1 MSALKI
7 ILAAGIYIC
16 FAVILIFYI
25 VKFKNKIKKVDN
37 QIEEKKEEIFFSSL
51 EKEYETLKEKSQE
64 KLRQYEEEERKKINE
79 KLKEIQQYC
88 EEIISKEVNTKKNQE
103 EIDCQKEIQLI
114 KEEYELKKLDLQSEI
129 IDIEK
134 NYAKLK
140 NQVDNATLA
149 AKREEEKKNNI
160 KFYQVNLSQ
169 EDKEDIE
176 KLKEIEKKL
185 SRPDVLN
192 KLIYKVYLEKPTTD
206 LVNRVIGPDSVTGIY
221 KITNTVNQMTYVG
234 QSVDLKARWRQHIK
248 RGIGAETPLKNK
260 LYPAME
266 EFGVWNFTFE
276 VVEICKKE
284 ELNEREQFW
293 QEYFNAKTYGYS
305 IK

>member
-1 MSALKI
+1 MSVLKI
-7 ILAAGIYIC
+7 VLAAGIYIC
-16 FAVILIFYI
+16 LVVILIFYI
-25 VKFKNKIKKVDN
+25 VKFRNKIKEVDN
-37 QIEEKKEEIFFSSL
+37 QIEKEKEEILFSSL

-64 KLRQYEEEERKKINE
+64 KLKQYEEEERKKINE

-103 EIDCQKEIQLI
+103 EIDCQKELQLI

-134 NYAKLK
+134 NYTKLK

-160 KFYQVNLSQ
+160 KFYQINLSQ
-169 EDKEDIE
+169 EDKEDIK

-206 LVNRVIGPDSVTGIY
+206 LVNRVIGPDTVTGIY

>member
-1 MSALKI
+1 MSTLKI
-7 ILAAGIYIC
+7 ILAVGIYIC
-16 FAVILIFYI
+16 LAIFLIFYI
-25 VKFKNKIKKVDN
+25 IKFKNKTKKIDN
-37 QIEEKKEEIFFSSL
+37 QIEKEKEEILFSSL

-64 KLRQYEEEERKKINE
+64 KLKQYEEEEKIKIND

-88 EEIISKEVNTKKNQE
+88 EEIVSKEVNTKKNQE
-103 EIDCQKEIQLI
+103 EIDCQKEIQRI
-114 KEEYELKKLDLQSEI
+114 KTEYELKKLDLQSEI
-129 IDIEK
+129 IDIKE
-134 NYAKLK
+134 NFAKLK
-140 NQVDNATLA
+140 SQVDNATLA

-160 KFYQVNLSQ
+160 KFYQIHLSQ
-169 EDKEDIE
+169 EDKDDIE

-221 KITNTVNQMTYVG
+221 KITNIVNQMTYVG

-276 VVEICKKE
+276 VIEICKKE

>member
-16 FAVILIFYI
+16 FVAILIFYI
-25 VKFKNKIKKVDN
+25 VKFRNKTKKIDN
-37 QIEEKKEEIFFSSL
+37 QIEKEKKEILFSSL
-51 EKEYETLKEKSQE
+51 EKAYETLKEKSQE

-160 KFYQVNLSQ
+160 KFYQINLSQ
-169 EDKEDIE
+169 EDKEDIK

>member
-16 FAVILIFYI
+16 LVVILIFYI
-25 VKFKNKIKKVDN
+25 VKFRNKIKEVDN
-37 QIEEKKEEIFFSSL
+37 QIEKEKEEILFSSL

-64 KLRQYEEEERKKINE
+64 KLKQYEEEERKKINE

-103 EIDCQKEIQLI
+103 EIDCQKELQLI

-134 NYAKLK
+134 NYTKLK

-160 KFYQVNLSQ
+160 KFYQINLSQ
-169 EDKEDIE
+169 EDKEDIK

-206 LVNRVIGPDSVTGIY
+206 LVNRVIGPDTVTGIY

-284 ELNEREQFW
+284 ELNEIEQFW

>member
-1 MSALKI
+1 MSTLKI

-16 FAVILIFYI
+16 LIVILIFYI
-25 VKFKNKIKKVDN
+25 VKFRNKTKKIDN
-37 QIEEKKEEIFFSSL
+37 QIEKEKEEILFSSL

-140 NQVDNATLA
+140 NQVNNATLA

-221 KITNTVNQMTYVG
+221 KITNIVNQMTYVG

-293 QEYFNAKTYGYS
+293 QEHFNAKTYGYS

>member
-1 MSALKI
+1 MSVLKI
-7 ILAAGIYIC
+7 VLAAGIYIC
-16 FAVILIFYI
+16 FTVILIFYI
-25 VKFKNKIKKVDN
+25 VKFRNKTKKVDN
-37 QIEEKKEEIFFSSL
+37 QIEKKKEEILFSSL

-103 EIDCQKEIQLI
+103 EIDCQKEIQFI

-176 KLKEIEKKL
+176 KLKEIEKRL

-221 KITNTVNQMTYVG
+221 KITNTINQMTYVG

-293 QEYFNAKTYGYS
+293 QEHFNAKTYGYS

>member
-1 MSALKI
+1 MSTLKI

-16 FAVILIFYI
+16 FVVILIFYI
-25 VKFKNKIKKVDN
+25 VKFRNKTKKIDN
-37 QIEEKKEEIFFSSL
+37 QIEKEKEEILFSSL

-140 NQVDNATLA
+140 NQIDNATLA

-160 KFYQVNLSQ
+160 KFYQINLSQ

>member
-1 MSALKI
+1 MSVLKI

-16 FAVILIFYI
+16 LVVILIFYI
-25 VKFKNKIKKVDN
+25 VKFRNKIKEVDN
-37 QIEEKKEEIFFSSL
+37 QIENEKEEILFSSL
-51 EKEYETLKEKSQE
+51 EKEYETLKEKSKE
-64 KLRQYEEEERKKINE
+64 KLKQYEEEERKKINE

-103 EIDCQKEIQLI
+103 EIDCQKELQLI

-134 NYAKLK
+134 NYTKLK

-160 KFYQVNLSQ
+160 KFYQINLSQ
-169 EDKEDIE
+169 EDKEDIK

-206 LVNRVIGPDSVTGIY
+206 LVNRVIGPDTVTGIY

-284 ELNEREQFW
+284 ELNEIEQFW

>member
-1 MSALKI
+1 MSVLKI

-16 FAVILIFYI
+16 LVVILIFYI
-25 VKFKNKIKKVDN
+25 VKFRNKIKEVDN
-37 QIEEKKEEIFFSSL
+37 QIEEKKEEILFSSL

-64 KLRQYEEEERKKINE
+64 KLKQYEEEERKKINE

>member
-1 MSALKI
+1 MSVLKI

-16 FAVILIFYI
+16 LVVILIFYI
-25 VKFKNKIKKVDN
+25 VKFRNKIKEVDN
-37 QIEEKKEEIFFSSL
+37 QIEKKKEEILFSSL

-64 KLRQYEEEERKKINE
+64 KLKQYEEEERKKINE

-134 NYAKLK
+134 NYTKLK

-160 KFYQVNLSQ
+160 KFYQINLSQ
-169 EDKEDIE
+169 EDKEDIK

-206 LVNRVIGPDSVTGIY
+206 LVNRVIGPDTVTGIY

-284 ELNEREQFW
+284 ELNEIEQFW

>member
-1 MSALKI
+1 MSTLKI
-7 ILAAGIYIC
+7 ILAAGMYI
-16 FAVILIFYI
+16 FFVVILIFCI
-25 VKFKNKIKKVDN
+25 VNSRNKIKKVDN
-37 QIEEKKEEIFFSSL
+37 QIEKEKEEILFSSL
-51 EKEYETLKEKSQE
+51 EKEYENLKEKSQE
-64 KLRQYEEEERKKINE
+64 KLRRYEEEERKKINE

-134 NYAKLK
+134 NYTKLK

-160 KFYQVNLSQ
+160 KFYQINLSQ

>member
-16 FAVILIFYI
+16 FVVILIFYI
-25 VKFKNKIKKVDN
+25 VKFRNKTRKIDN
-37 QIEEKKEEIFFSSL
+37 QIEKEKEEILFSSL

-134 NYAKLK
+134 NYEKLK

-276 VVEICKKE
+276 VIEICKKE

>member
-1 MSALKI
+1 MNTLKI
-7 ILAAGIYIC
+7 ILAAGMYIC
-16 FAVILIFYI
+16 FVVILIFCI
-25 VKFKNKIKKVDN
+25 VNSRNKTKKIDN
-37 QIEEKKEEIFFSSL
+37 QIEKEKEEILFSSL

-160 KFYQVNLSQ
+160 KFYQINLSQ
-169 EDKEDIE
+169 EDKEDIK

-260 LYPAME
+260 LYPAIE

>member
-7 ILAAGIYIC
+7 IFAAGIYIC
-16 FAVILIFYI
+16 FVVILIFYI
-25 VKFKNKIKKVDN
+25 VKFRNKIKKIDN
-37 QIEEKKEEIFFSSL
+37 QIEKEKEEILFSSL

-160 KFYQVNLSQ
+160 KFYQVNLSR

-276 VVEICKKE
+276 VVEICRKE

>member
-1 MSALKI
+1 MSTLKI
-7 ILAAGIYIC
+7 ILAVGIYIGL
-16 FAVILIFYI
+16 AIILIVHI
-25 VKFKNKIKKVDN
+25 IKFRNKTKKIDN
-37 QIEEKKEEIFFSSL
+37 QIEKEKEEILFSSL

-64 KLRQYEEEERKKINE
+64 KLKQYEEEERIKIND

-88 EEIISKEVNTKKNQE
+88 EEIVSKEVNTKKNQE
-103 EIDCQKEIQLI
+103 EIDCQKEIQRI
-114 KEEYELKKLDLQSEI
+114 KTEYELKKLDLQSEI
-129 IDIEK
+129 IDIKE
-134 NYAKLK
+134 NFAKLK
-140 NQVDNATLA
+140 SQVDNATLA

-160 KFYQVNLSQ
+160 KFYQVHLSQ
-169 EDKEDIE
+169 EDKDDIE

-221 KITNTVNQMTYVG
+221 KITNIVNQMTYVG

-276 VVEICKKE
+276 VIETCKKE

>member
-1 MSALKI
+1 MSTLKI
-7 ILAAGIYIC
+7 ILAAGFYIC
-16 FAVILIFYI
+16 FVVILIFYI
-25 VKFKNKIKKVDN
+25 VKFRNKIKKVDN
-37 QIEEKKEEIFFSSL
+37 QIEKEKEEILFSSL

-134 NYAKLK
+134 NYEKLK

-160 KFYQVNLSQ
+160 KFYQINLSQ
-169 EDKEDIE
+169 EDKEDIK

>member
-1 MSALKI
+1 MSTLKI

-16 FAVILIFYI
+16 FVVILIFYI
-25 VKFKNKIKKVDN
+25 VKFRNKTKKIDN
-37 QIEEKKEEIFFSSL
+37 QIEKEKEEILFSSL

-160 KFYQVNLSQ
+160 KFYQINLSQ

>member
-1 MSALKI
+1 MSTLKI

-16 FAVILIFYI
+16 FVVILIFYI
-25 VKFKNKIKKVDN
+25 VKFRNKTKKIDN
-37 QIEEKKEEIFFSSL
+37 QIEKEKEEILFSSL

-149 AKREEEKKNNI
+149 AKREQEKKNNI

-234 QSVDLKARWRQHIK
+234 QSVDLKTRWRQHIK

>member
-1 MSALKI
+1 MSVLKI

-16 FAVILIFYI
+16 LVVILIFYI
-25 VKFKNKIKKVDN
+25 VKFRNKIKEVDN
-37 QIEEKKEEIFFSSL
+37 QIEKEKEEILFSSL
-51 EKEYETLKEKSQE
+51 EKEYETLKEKSKE
-64 KLRQYEEEERKKINE
+64 KLKQYEEEERKKINE

-103 EIDCQKEIQLI
+103 EIDCQKELQLI

-134 NYAKLK
+134 NYTKLK

-160 KFYQVNLSQ
+160 KFYQINLSQ
-169 EDKEDIE
+169 EDKEDIK

-206 LVNRVIGPDSVTGIY
+206 LVNRVIGPDTVTGIY

-284 ELNEREQFW
+284 ELNEIEQFW

>member
-1 MSALKI
+1 MSVLKI

-16 FAVILIFYI
+16 LAVILIFYI
-25 VKFKNKIKKVDN
+25 VKFRNKIKEVDN
-37 QIEEKKEEIFFSSL
+37 QIEKEKEEILFSSL
-51 EKEYETLKEKSQE
+51 EKEYETLKEKSKE
-64 KLRQYEEEERKKINE
+64 KLKQYEEEERKKINE

-103 EIDCQKEIQLI
+103 EIDCQKELQLI

-160 KFYQVNLSQ
+160 KFYQINLSQ
-169 EDKEDIE
+169 EDKEDIK

-206 LVNRVIGPDSVTGIY
+206 LVNRVIGPDTVTGIY

>member
-7 ILAAGIYIC
+7 IFAAGIYIC

-25 VKFKNKIKKVDN
+25 VKFRNKTKKIDN
-37 QIEEKKEEIFFSSL
+37 QIEKEKEEILFSSL

-160 KFYQVNLSQ
+160 KFYQINLSQ
-169 EDKEDIE
+169 EDKEDIK

-221 KITNTVNQMTYVG
+221 KITNIVNQMTYVG

>member
-1 MSALKI
+1 MSTLKI

-16 FAVILIFYI
+16 LIVILIFYI
-25 VKFKNKIKKVDN
+25 VKFRNKTKKIDN
-37 QIEEKKEEIFFSSL
+37 QIEKEKEEILFSSL

-140 NQVDNATLA
+140 NQVNNATLA

-221 KITNTVNQMTYVG
+221 KITNIVNQMTYVG
-234 QSVDLKARWRQHIK
+234 QSVDLKAIWRQHIK
-248 RGIGAETPLKNK
+248 RGI
-260 LYPAME
+260 
-266 EFGVWNFTFE
+266 
-276 VVEICKKE
+276 
-284 ELNEREQFW
+284 
-293 QEYFNAKTYGYS
+293 
-305 IK
+305 

>member
-1 MSALKI
+1 MSVLKI
-7 ILAAGIYIC
+7 VLAAGIYIC
-16 FAVILIFYI
+16 LVVILIFYI
-25 VKFKNKIKKVDN
+25 VKFRNKIKEVDN
-37 QIEEKKEEIFFSSL
+37 QIEKEKEEILFSSL

-64 KLRQYEEEERKKINE
+64 KLKQYEEEERKKINE

-103 EIDCQKEIQLI
+103 EIDCQKELQLI

-134 NYAKLK
+134 NYTKLK

-160 KFYQVNLSQ
+160 KFYQINLSQ
-169 EDKEDIE
+169 EDKEDIK

-206 LVNRVIGPDSVTGIY
+206 LVNRVIGPDTVTGIY

-284 ELNEREQFW
+284 ELNEIEQFW

>member
-1 MSALKI
+1 MSTLKI

-16 FAVILIFYI
+16 FAIILIFYI
-25 VKFKNKIKKVDN
+25 VKFRNKTKKIDN
-37 QIEEKKEEIFFSSL
+37 QIEKEKEEILFSSL

-293 QEYFNAKTYGYS
+293 QEHFNAKTYGYS

>member
-16 FAVILIFYI
+16 LVVILIFYI
-25 VKFKNKIKKVDN
+25 VKFKNKTKKISN
-37 QIEEKKEEIFFSSL
+37 QIEKEKEEILFSSL

-64 KLRQYEEEERKKINE
+64 KLKQYEEEERKKINE

-160 KFYQVNLSQ
+160 KFYQINLSQ
-169 EDKEDIE
+169 EDKEDIK

>member
-1 MSALKI
+1 MSVLKI

-16 FAVILIFYI
+16 LVVILIFYI
-25 VKFKNKIKKVDN
+25 VKFRNKIKEVDN
-37 QIEEKKEEIFFSSL
+37 QIEKEKEEILFSSL

-64 KLRQYEEEERKKINE
+64 KLKQYEEEERKKINE

-103 EIDCQKEIQLI
+103 EIDCQKELQLI

-134 NYAKLK
+134 NYTKLK

-160 KFYQVNLSQ
+160 KFYQINLSQ
-169 EDKEDIE
+169 EDKEDIK

-206 LVNRVIGPDSVTGIY
+206 LVNRVIGPDTVTGIY
-221 KITNTVNQMTYVG
+221 KITNTINQMTYVG

-284 ELNEREQFW
+284 ELNEIEQFW

>member
-1 MSALKI
+1 MSTLKI

-16 FAVILIFYI
+16 FVVILIFYI
-25 VKFKNKIKKVDN
+25 VKFRNKTKKIDN
-37 QIEEKKEEIFFSSL
+37 QIEKEKEEILFSSL

-160 KFYQVNLSQ
+160 KFYQINLSQ

-234 QSVDLKARWRQHIK
+234 QSVDLKTRWRQHIK

>member
-7 ILAAGIYIC
+7 ILAAGIYIF
-16 FAVILIFYI
+16 FAIILIFYI
-25 VKFKNKIKKVDN
+25 VKFRNKTKKIDN
-37 QIEEKKEEIFFSSL
+37 QIGKEKEEILFSSL

-103 EIDCQKEIQLI
+103 EIDCQKGIQLI

-134 NYAKLK
+134 NYTKLK

-176 KLKEIEKKL
+176 KLKEIEKKF

>member
-1 MSALKI
+1 MSTLKI
-7 ILAAGIYIC
+7 ILATGMYIC
-16 FAVILIFYI
+16 FVVILIFYI
-25 VKFKNKIKKVDN
+25 VKFRNKTKKIDN
-37 QIEEKKEEIFFSSL
+37 QIEKEKEEILFSSL

-160 KFYQVNLSQ
+160 KFYQINLSQ

>member
-16 FAVILIFYI
+16 LVVILIFYI
-25 VKFKNKIKKVDN
+25 VKFRNKIKEVDN
-37 QIEEKKEEIFFSSL
+37 QIEKEKEEILFSSL
-51 EKEYETLKEKSQE
+51 EKEYETLKEKSKE
-64 KLRQYEEEERKKINE
+64 KLKQYEEEERKKINE

-103 EIDCQKEIQLI
+103 EIDCQKELQLI

-134 NYAKLK
+134 NYTKLK

-160 KFYQVNLSQ
+160 KFYQINLSQ
-169 EDKEDIE
+169 EDKEDIK

-206 LVNRVIGPDSVTGIY
+206 LVNRVIGPDTVTGIY

-284 ELNEREQFW
+284 ELNEIEQFW

>member
-1 MSALKI
+1 MSTLKI

-16 FAVILIFYI
+16 FVVILIFYI
-25 VKFKNKIKKVDN
+25 VKFRNKIKEVDN
-37 QIEEKKEEIFFSSL
+37 QIEKEKEEILFSSL
-51 EKEYETLKEKSQE
+51 EKEYETLKEKSKE
-64 KLRQYEEEERKKINE
+64 KLKQYEEEERKKINE

-103 EIDCQKEIQLI
+103 EIDCQKELQLI

-134 NYAKLK
+134 NYTKLK

-160 KFYQVNLSQ
+160 KFYQINLSQ
-169 EDKEDIE
+169 EDKEDIK

-206 LVNRVIGPDSVTGIY
+206 LVNRVIGPDTVTGIY

-284 ELNEREQFW
+284 ELNEIEQFW